1 VLAALGD
8 VVDDIVVRIGGP
20 IHLTS
25 DTDASIARR
34 RGGSAANV
42 AATAARL
49 AGQAR
54 FLGQVGDDATADL
67 LLAELVADDVDVSFV
82 RRGGRTGAV
91 VVLVDEF
98 GERCFL
104 TDTGSARALDAP
116 DPSWLNGVDVL
127 HVPFYSL
134 VDEPIASTATT
145 TIGWAHDR
153 GIAVSIDASSVA
165 LLESFGVDRAWRLFA
180 ALRPSVFFANDDE
193 ARFLGVTSAVGDAV
207 TFVRHGAG
215 DAVVQLPEGATCVVP
230 ALEVG
235 GVSDTT
241 GAGDAFAAGVLTSAA
256 WRRDPSAACARG
268 HRAAAQLLSSRL
280 RN

>member
-1 VLAALGD
+1 MLAALGD

-25 DTDASIARR
+25 DTDASITRR

-42 AATAARL
+42 AATAAHL
-49 AGQAR
+49 AGRAR

-82 RRGGRTGAV
+82 RRGGRTGAIV
-91 VVLVDEF
+91 VFVDEF

-104 TDTGSARALDAP
+104 TDAGSARALDAP
-116 DPSWLNGVDVL
+116 DPSWLDGVDVL
-127 HVPFYSL
+127 HVPFYSW
-134 VDEPIASTATT
+134 STSRSRRRRT

-165 LLESFGVDRAWRLFA
+165 VLESFGVDRAWRLFA

-215 DAVVQLPEGATCVVP
+215 DAVVRLPEGATCVVP
-230 ALEVG
+230 PLEIG
-235 GVSDTT
+235 DVSDTT
-241 GAGDAFAAGVLTSAA
+241 GAGDAFAAGVLTSVA
-256 WRRDPSAACARG
+256 WRTDECDLRAGP
-268 HRAAAQLLSSRL
+268 RAAALCFHRP
-280 RN
+280 RK